1 MPTKGRKK
9 GRNQER
15 RRESGS
21 AAVGAPRPIREPAT
35 ASPKT
40 ARTGQSP
47 VDEPRMP
54 SPFSRATGALLAIIT
69 GALAVYMV
77 TNGLTADSAG
87 AGAARVVTGAL
98 LVLLAIVVG
107 VLSVAPEFVLKQV
120 WRRRRP

>member
-1 MPTKGRKK
+1 MATKGRKK

-21 AAVGAPRPIREPAT
+21 ATSSPRPIQEPAA
-35 ASPKT
+35 ASHKP
-40 ARTGQSP
+40 ARPGQSRAA
-47 VDEPRMP
+47 EPRMP

-87 AGAARVVTGAL
+87 AGAVRVVTGVL

-107 VLSVAPEFVLKQV
+107 VLSVFPEFVRKQV
-120 WRRRRP
+120 WRRRQP